1 MENAEKTN
9 NLYEIPYFKR
19 LFMLCILFFK
29 LGIVNFGGGYALL
42 PLLSRELAE
51 KRHWTTDEE
60 LADYYAV
67 GQCTPGAIAV
77 NVSTFIGYKVCGILG
92 GIMATISF
100 VFPAFIIIFIIA
112 TVLTNFNDNP
122 FVINALA
129 GINVVVFILILSAIF
144 KLSRKSIVDI
154 WGLLLALAVAILS
167 IFVKQIPL
175 YVYVLAAALLG
186 LLINFIKEK
195 HFEAKFVAKKEVID
209 RKKEETKKEAKEEK
223 SLTKNDILMFFF
235 GFLVGAV
242 LGLLG
247 AISLFFIKN
256 KKYRNGLIV
265 TSFFWI
271 IILICL
277 IVGISTNNYIYFD
290 IYFNFFRIGACAF
303 GGGLATFPF
312 LQELGE
318 TTGWFNQE
326 QLTSMLAISES
337 TPGAMGINMSTYV
350 GYTISFQTY
359 DNYLLAFVGSMIS
372 TLGLVSP
379 SIIVILIVSLFL
391 QKFST
396 NKYVS
401 WIFYGLR
408 AASIGLIIA
417 ASYSVLKVS
426 IFGVVDPLA
435 EVKDHYDII
444 SAFNATKD
452 YFNVNGGANFFSC
465 IYKYLT
471 FLLDFKALAIG
482 AIFAILVFKFKKHPV
497 LYIALGAIVG
507 ILLQMGNVSI

>member
-175 YVYVLAAALLG
+175 YV
-186 LLINFIKEK
+186 
-195 HFEAKFVAKKEVID
+195 
-209 RKKEETKKEAKEEK
+209 
-223 SLTKNDILMFFF
+223 
-235 GFLVGAV
+235 
-242 LGLLG
+242 
-247 AISLFFIKN
+247 
-256 KKYRNGLIV
+256 
-265 TSFFWI
+265 
-271 IILICL
+271 
-277 IVGISTNNYIYFD
+277 
-290 IYFNFFRIGACAF
+290 
-303 GGGLATFPF
+303 
-312 LQELGE
+312 
-318 TTGWFNQE
+318 
-326 QLTSMLAISES
+326 
-337 TPGAMGINMSTYV
+337 
-350 GYTISFQTY
+350 
-359 DNYLLAFVGSMIS
+359 
-372 TLGLVSP
+372 
-379 SIIVILIVSLFL
+379 
-391 QKFST
+391 
-396 NKYVS
+396 
-401 WIFYGLR
+401 
-408 AASIGLIIA
+408 
-417 ASYSVLKVS
+417 
-426 IFGVVDPLA
+426 
-435 EVKDHYDII
+435 
-444 SAFNATKD
+444 
-452 YFNVNGGANFFSC
+452 
-465 IYKYLT
+465 
-471 FLLDFKALAIG
+471 
-482 AIFAILVFKFKKHPV
+482 
-497 LYIALGAIVG
+497 
-507 ILLQMGNVSI
+507 